1 MNFNL
6 IMENWRRFSRKVN
19 ERVEGSRFLGRDYD
33 KDPLTDEE
41 MELLASDGDEG
52 INARAEMLQHITDT
66 RELPDMSQ
74 KAGIQIGLMASQ
86 DSKFYNIFGAIK
98 KKYMSSYK
106 GGKGGA
112 SSANQQADE
121 KDADD
126 FSVQRQIKAYQYKPS
141 LSVKYGRK
149 IIIVNSLA
157 RMGINVGLQKR
168 LSARLDGKSGA
179 GWTGQGA
186 PETDRDKAR
195 ENQKLIVGTRDQNP
209 AGFVQVPTGPWYHGA
224 ADDAHESFSVRGGQ
238 AAGTPAYWQ
247 SAFVYHTR
255 GDLAAA
261 AEEGPMQWD
270 DWDPLTLD
278 ILVYKWSPS
287 EDYDTPGGVLEEYT
301 EVEEGLLVRPA
312 QFQGFFIE
320 LDNNKKIKVIRM
332 SNDEAEKMIKTGNFR

>member
-1 MNFNL
+1 
-6 IMENWRRFSRKVN
+6 MENWRRFSRQVT

-66 RELPDMSQ
+66 QELPDMSQ

-106 GGKGGA
+106 GDKGSA
-112 SSANQQADE
+112 SSANQQ
-121 KDADD
+121 ADD
-126 FSVQRQIKAYQYKPS
+126 FSVQRQIKTDQYQPS
-141 LSVKYGRK
+141 LSAKYGRK
-149 IIIVNSLA
+149 IVVVNNLA
-157 RMGINVGLQKR
+157 KMGINVGLHKR

-195 ENQKLIVGTRDQNP
+195 ENQKLIVGVRDSNE
-209 AGFVQVPTGPWYHGA
+209 AGFVQIPTGPWTYGSSTNNY
-224 ADDAHESFSVRGGQ
+224 EGFSVRGGQ
-238 AAGTPAYWQ
+238 AAGTPAWFI
-247 SAFVYHTR
+247 SAFVLQTR

-261 AEEGPMQWD
+261 AEKGPMQWA
-270 DWDPLTLD
+270 DWDPFTLD

-287 EDYDTPGGVLEEYT
+287 EDYETPSGVLEEYT
-301 EVEEGLLVRPA
+301 EVEEGFLVRPTE
-312 QFQGFFIE
+312 FQGFFVD

-332 SNDEAEKMIKTGNFR
+332 SNDRAENMIKTGNFR